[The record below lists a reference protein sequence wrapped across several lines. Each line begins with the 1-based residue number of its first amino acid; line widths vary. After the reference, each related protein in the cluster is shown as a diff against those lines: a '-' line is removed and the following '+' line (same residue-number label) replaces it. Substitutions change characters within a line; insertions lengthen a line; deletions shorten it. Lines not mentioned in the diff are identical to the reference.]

1 VSRYKK
7 DLTEL
12 CDSGLGRERKEL
24 VARVMGCTLSTLAA
38 ICSGQRRINVDH
50 LRRLQEYFP
59 EFCADRTV
67 AVLGDKRIRLGK
79 LSLEGL

>member
-1 VSRYKK
+1 MRYKQN
-7 DLTEL
+7 LCEL

-24 VARVMGCTLSTLAA
+24 VAQIMNCTLSTLAA
-38 ICSGQRRINVDH
+38 LCSGQRRLNIDH
-50 LRRLQEYFP
+50 MRRLQEYFP

-67 AVLGDKRIRLGK
+67 ALLGDKRIRLGK